1 MSPTL
6 NEVGLLA
13 PAARDLEALDL
24 ATDLLAGARL
34 AGALLAGALLAGAR
48 LARGFLAA
56 GFLAAGFLAAGFWAV
71 RDAGIWSAGSADRS
85 STVLVTAGSVT
96 TEGLAELLWESWEGC
111 LAGVSII
118 EIEFTGS

>member
-34 AGALLAGALLAGAR
+34 AGALLAGAR
-48 LARGFLAA
+48 LARA
-56 GFLAAGFLAAGFWAV
+56 FLAAGFLAAGFWAV
-71 RDAGIWSAGSADRS
+71 RDAGAWSAGSADRS

-111 LAGVSII
+111 LAGVSTI

>member
-34 AGALLAGALLAGAR
+34 AGALLAGAR
-48 LARGFLAA
+48 LARAFLAA

-71 RDAGIWSAGSADRS
+71 RDAGAWSAGSADRS

-111 LAGVSII
+111 LAGVSTI